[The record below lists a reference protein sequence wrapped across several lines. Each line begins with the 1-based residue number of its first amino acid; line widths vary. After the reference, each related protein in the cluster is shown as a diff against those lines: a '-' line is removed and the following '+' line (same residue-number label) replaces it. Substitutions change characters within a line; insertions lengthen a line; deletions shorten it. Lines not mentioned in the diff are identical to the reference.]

1 MPKNFPEIWEGRV
14 RQTLEGGSE
23 ASFLEG
29 VTELDGEVTQMGEEN
44 VIHIP
49 ATQFNP
55 EVLINNKTYPLA
67 LQEYDDQTII
77 VKLDKYQTKP
87 SVVTD
92 DQIVGANYDKIDA
105 VTKAQTNS
113 IASKKYKKA
122 IHAIAPDQHSAT
134 TPVLSIKANKCS
146 YEDLVALKAQCDQL
160 EWPEQGRRLV
170 LSTKHFNELLL
181 DRKNFGDLLVNY
193 QQGKVSPVIA
203 GFEIKT
209 YIATPTYSQNGE
221 KKAFGGAVEETDK
234 TASVAFVVSNI
245 AKKTGLTKQYFS
257 EAKNNPENQRNLLA
271 YRHYF
276 IATPV
281 EKKFIAALIDAEQ
294 EKNTDQQTD

>member
-14 RQTLEGGSE
+14 RQTLEGSAE

-29 VTELDGEVTQMGEEN
+29 VTELDGDVTQMGEEN

-67 LQEYDDQTII
+67 LQEYNDQTII

-92 DQIVGANYDKIDA
+92 DQIIGASYDKIDA
-105 VTKAQTNS
+105 VTKAQTHS
-113 IASKKYKKA
+113 ISVKKYKKA
-122 IHAIAPDQHSAT
+122 IHAIAPDQKSAT
-134 TPVLSIKANKCS
+134 TPVLSLKGERCT
-146 YEDLVALKAQCDQL
+146 YEDLIALKNECDQL
-160 EWPEQGRRLV
+160 QWPEQGRRLV
-170 LSTKHFNELLL
+170 LSTKHFNDLLL
-181 DRKNFGDLLVNY
+181 DRKNFGNLLVNY
-193 QQGKVSPVIA
+193 QQGQVSPVIA

-209 YIATPTYSQNGE
+209 YIAMPTYKEDGE
-221 KKAFGGAVEETDK
+221 KRPFGEVVEETDK
-234 TASVAFVVSNI
+234 TASVAFVVGNI

-257 EAKNNPENQRNLLA
+257 EAKNSPENQQNLLA

-276 IATPV
+276 IALPV
-281 EKKFIAALIDAEQ
+281 EKKFIAAL
-294 EKNTDQQTD
+294 TDQ